1 MGKSERNRGSDKEKG
16 REGSRKMYLN
26 IQQESEHRKKKVED

>member
-26 IQQESEHRKKKVED
+26 MQQESEHRIKS